1 MARDVLREVK
11 VSYRQLEYWSH
22 QGYIPG
28 VEKETGSGVPREYT
42 REQIEFIKIMSALT
56 RGGMSP
62 TKARDVATVLSA
74 GGEVDLG
81 HNVFIIRR
89 T

>member
-28 VEKETGSGVPREYT
+28 VDKETGSGVPREYT

-62 TKARDVATVLSA
+62 VKARDAATILSA
-74 GGEVDLG
+74 GDEVELAHG
-81 HNVFIIRR
+81 VSIIRKP
-89 T
+89 